1 MRYLYTFLILFL
13 CADTPG
19 LGKIGVLAES
29 AVRRSTRRKRVR
41 GEKEFIVD
49 SDTLLRD
56 LKVKVSN
63 HKSADVNRVGLNS
76 MLGIRIRSLIGRI
89 ICFLCLPETD
99 LLVRGTDT
107 DPSLLLIKVLR
118 GFK

>member
-1 MRYLYTFLILFL
+1 MRYLFTFFILFL

-63 HKSADVNRVGLNS
+63 PKSANVNKVGLNS
-76 MLGIRIRSLIGRI
+76 SVGNRDPFEPPGSGSINQSSGYGSGSFPFSLKDVERTEIT
-89 ICFLCLPETD
+89 FA
-99 LLVRGTDT
+99 
-107 DPSLLLIKVLR
+107 K
-118 GFK
+118 

>member
-1 MRYLYTFLILFL
+1 
-13 CADTPG
+13 

-63 HKSADVNRVGLNS
+63 PKSADVNRVGLNS
-76 MLGIRIRSLIGRI
+76 SVRDPDPHFFGPPGSGSISQRYGSGSFPFTHKGVERTEI
-89 ICFLCLPETD
+89 
-99 LLVRGTDT
+99 LLA
-107 DPSLLLIKVLR
+107 K
-118 GFK
+118 